1 MVRRRMLSSTRK
13 PEILW
18 GNILD
23 INSPL
28 VGGPNLRCVQRLSGA
43 NCVAASNA
51 VFLTVLNSSNAMNA
65 VNFADHHFYVTKQKD
80 TEAQATHPYNIL
92 DPTEPIIDFA
102 KFFDGESLDQE
113 DL

>member
-1 MVRRRMLSSTRK
+1 MGRRRMLSSIRK
-13 PEILW
+13 REILSE
-18 GNILD
+18 NILG

-28 VGGPNLRCVQRLSGA
+28 VGGPHLRCVQCLSGA

-92 DPTEPIIDFA
+92 DPIDPMIDFA

>member
-1 MVRRRMLSSTRK
+1 
-13 PEILW
+13 
-18 GNILD
+18 
-23 INSPL
+23 
-28 VGGPNLRCVQRLSGA
+28 
-43 NCVAASNA
+43 
-51 VFLTVLNSSNAMNA
+51 MNA

-92 DPTEPIIDFA
+92 DPIEPIIDFA